1 MEKLKNVGRFRRISM
16 GANQSEFKTAQP
28 LKKPFNRLTG
38 LFSRTQH
45 RKSAPPEPIIES
57 SSEDGTRH
65 YLAPVT
71 SQADSRIASSS
82 ISSADHHERPLSFP
96 DGRNTI
102 HGRRAPVEGYFAHES
117 PESFSLP
124 NPYQHL
130 RGTASSDHI
139 RLSDPTPIDPGRLS
153 PHFPPYHPPA
163 SPHRQPHVSSPRYS
177 PPLPSP
183 APRTPP
189 SRGRSEERTYA
200 QDLHLRSRSP
210 KAFAPRP
217 EERNLPKHD
226 PTDPAFNLGAF
237 RSSNPRT
244 SRIGDQEL
252 PWKITIPGDDDEPTT
267 DTSVS
272 WRHEAEGVL
281 NGTGTGTDT
290 STRLPTYQEDEEEHG
305 PSHYQPHDEKQ
316 GPPIPHP
323 STTSEPTPPQA
334 QPVTTSRGHPHRSG
348 ARTIN
353 ASDGPVELPVR
364 TDDNSSEEIMMSST
378 AYPGQEWRPLGF
390 SEWEHQ

>member
-1 MEKLKNVGRFRRISM
+1 M
-16 GANQSEFKTAQP
+16 GANQSDFKTGQSS
-28 LKKPFNRLTG
+28 KRPFNRLTG

-45 RKSAPPEPIIES
+45 RKSAPAEPIIES
-57 SSEDGTRH
+57 SSEGSTRH
-65 YLAPVT
+65 PLPPVT
-71 SQADSRIASSS
+71 SRPDSKIASSS
-82 ISSADHHERPLSFP
+82 ISSADYHERPLSLP

-102 HGRRAPVEGYFAHES
+102 HGPRAPVEGYFAHES
-117 PESFSLP
+117 PESFSVP
-124 NPYQHL
+124 SPHQHL

-139 RLSDPTPIDPGRLS
+139 RLIDPTPIDPGRLS
-153 PHFPPYHPPA
+153 PHFPPNHPPV

-177 PPLPSP
+177 PSLPSP

-226 PTDPAFNLGAF
+226 ATDPAFNLGAF

-252 PWKITIPGDDDEPTT
+252 PWKITIPADGDGEDEPATET
-267 DTSVS
+267 LVS
-272 WRHEAEGVL
+272 WRHGTEGVL
-281 NGTGTGTDT
+281 IGSGIGTDTDT

-305 PSHYQPHDEKQ
+305 RSQRQPQDEKQ
-316 GPPIPHP
+316 GPTIPHP
-323 STTSEPTPPQA
+323 LTTSEPTPPQA
-334 QPVTTSRGHPHRSG
+334 QTNTNITSPDHSHRSG
-348 ARTIN
+348 ARAIN
-353 ASDGPVELPVR
+353 ALDGPVELPVR

-390 SEWEHQ
+390 SEWEHH